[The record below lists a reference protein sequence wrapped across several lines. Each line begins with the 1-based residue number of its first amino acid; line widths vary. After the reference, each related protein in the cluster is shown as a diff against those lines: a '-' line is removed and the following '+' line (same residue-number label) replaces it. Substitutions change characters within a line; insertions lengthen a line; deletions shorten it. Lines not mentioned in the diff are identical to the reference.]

1 MITVDFLIP
10 QTGLQNKIIEIIII
24 IIFLFVSVYLDNM
37 ANGVTCNDLAIIVVT
52 NPGASLSSNGL
63 VAYSYVGFNDYNG
76 VMV

>member
-1 MITVDFLIP
+1 
-10 QTGLQNKIIEIIII
+10 
-24 IIFLFVSVYLDNM
+24 M

-52 NPGASLSSNGL
+52 NPGASLSSSGL